1 MGSDGMTIRPWE
13 EKDLKTLSE
22 MESRC
27 FSDPW
32 TKEMLADV
40 LRYPFYNSFLAEEGG
55 QVCGYACLI
64 SLFEDAEVAN
74 VAVDVPFRGRGIGKA
89 LMDAMHERARSLGAT
104 QCLLEVRVSNV
115 AAIGLYKKYG
125 YVRYGVRKNY
135 YEDGEDAFVMKKT
148 L

>member
-1 MGSDGMTIRPWE
+1 MTVRAWTE
-13 EKDLKTLSE
+13 EDVKEIARLE
-22 MESRC
+22 AEC

-32 TKEMLADV
+32 TEGMLADT
-40 LRYPFYNSFLAEEGG
+40 LRFPIYHTFLAEEGG

-74 VAVDVPFRGRGIGKA
+74 VAVDAPFRGRGIGKA